1 MIIKLNE
8 TLFKPIFLALFDWAI
23 STPNNVP
30 RLAVFYRT
38 LEALSDKLKAISIP
52 YFGYVLDNS
61 IELLSTQFVNN
72 DTVHHNQL
80 FRFLVSSLYR
90 CFLYDT
96 DGFINKEKFDKLLP
110 VLVLQ
115 LESVEDNSEEYE
127 DRMLNYLIPCLAQL
141 AVCVGNDVSLIKIA
155 TY

>member
-72 DTVHHNQL
+72 DNVHHNQL